1 MFLEQWVHER
11 INGDKEFSQYS
22 EKGKAETMTREILE
36 AFQFHRLKK
45 TLTYVCKNCAFYKR
59 IFAMEGINP
68 HDIKSLSDL
77 AHLPLTRQDDIREH
91 PYRFLGISQSSI
103 ARVFTLAT
111 SGSTGIPKK
120 VFFSEKDI
128 ETITDT
134 MAALMKTAI
143 SSSGSKAIGSK
154 VYILMPDGAPMS
166 QARLIAKGV
175 EKMGGIPFF
184 GDIKIET
191 EPQMKLIEKAH
202 PLMLMGSAFRVHRLT
217 VEAGKAHDLR
227 KVGTKVILI
236 TSDYLSEG
244 MRRNLERSWGGEV
257 YHHYGM
263 SETGLGASIECQFHN
278 GFHFDESNFIIEI
291 VNPETGEVVK
301 DGEEGELV
309 FTNLDRE
316 GMPLIRYKT
325 GDMTKM
331 INEPCQ
337 CKALSLRRIGKITKR
352 TKSIVT
358 IGMGDKI
365 YPSIFDEV
373 IYQFPHIIDYQITII
388 DDSDGDGITVEAEVI
403 EGSKMTKDEITK
415 ALTKIP
421 LISKNIRKGYLTS
434 LEVNFLGNKGL
445 IRKGRAKRF
454 IIDRRSDCVVPEIPS
469 NGIEG

>member
-1 MFLEQWVHER
+1 MFLEQWVHKR
-11 INGDKEFSQYS
+11 INGDKDFRQCVK
-22 EKGKAETMTREILE
+22 KGKVETMTREILE
-36 AFQFHRLKK
+36 AFQFHRLRK
-45 TLTYVCKNCAFYKR
+45 TLAYVYKNCTFYKR
-59 IFAMEGINP
+59 MFAVEGINP
-68 HDIKSLSDL
+68 HDLKTLSDL
-77 AHLPLTRQDDIREH
+77 AHLPLTRQEDIRAH
-91 PYRFLGISQSSI
+91 PYRFLSISQSSI

-111 SGSTGIPKK
+111 SGSTGVPKK
-120 VFFSEKDI
+120 IFFSDKDI

-143 SSSGSKAIGSK
+143 TSSGSKASGSK

-166 QARLIAKGV
+166 QAKLIAKGV
-175 EKMGGIPFF
+175 EKMGGIPVF

-217 VEAGKAHDLR
+217 VEAEEAHDLR
-227 KVGTKVILI
+227 KIGIKVILI
-236 TSDYLSEG
+236 TSEYLSEA
-244 MRRNLERSWGGEV
+244 MRRNLERSWGVEV

-263 SETGLGASIECQFHN
+263 TETGLGASIECQFHN

-316 GMPLIRYKT
+316 GMPLIRYET

-331 INEPCQ
+331 LNEPCQ
-337 CKALSLRRIGKITKR
+337 CRALSLRRIGKITKR
-352 TKSIVT
+352 ARSIVT

-365 YPSIFDEV
+365 YPSIFEEV

-388 DDSDGDGITVEAEVI
+388 DNGDGDGIIVEAEVI
-403 EGSKMTKDEITK
+403 EGSKIIKDEITE
-415 ALTKIP
+415 ALVKIP

-434 LEVNFLGNKGL
+434 PEVNFLGKKGL

-454 IIDRRSDCVVPEIPS
+454 IIDRRLDKDMSIT
-469 NGIEG
+469 